1 MLRRVAAQQE
11 QEQQQQ
17 QQRKS
22 SWQRPGSEDR
32 RVRQGSREASIPPR
46 TEPAKQ
52 YQQNK
57 HNSQVETINE
67 NDTASNANANF
78 WVDASVGDLSSFDL
92 SSFDPTKSENWLK
105 VAQQWYNTYEYCP
118 SNQELLVGIMSVMQS
133 QMYMQSQM
141 MTGGGNNNDGYEASD
156 GMQAEMQHTSAGWN

>member
-32 RVRQGSREASIPPR
+32 RVRQGSREASLPPR
-46 TEPAKQ
+46 TNPAKQ
-52 YQQNK
+52 YQQNNQSFK
-57 HNSQVETINE
+57 GETINE
-67 NDTASNANANF
+67 NESTTNANF
-78 WVDASVGDLSSFDL
+78 WVDASVGDLSNFDL

-141 MTGGGNNNDGYEASD
+141 MGGSGGNDGGFEANDE
-156 GMQAEMQHTSAGWN
+156 MQAEMQHTSAGWN

>member
-32 RVRQGSREASIPPR
+32 RVRQGSRETSIPPR

-52 YQQNK
+52 FQQNK
-57 HNSQVETINE
+57 QSFRGETINE
-67 NDTASNANANF
+67 NESTSNTNANF
-78 WVDASVGDLSSFDL
+78 WVDKNVGDLSNFDL

-141 MTGGGNNNDGYEASD
+141 MTGGNDEFEAND